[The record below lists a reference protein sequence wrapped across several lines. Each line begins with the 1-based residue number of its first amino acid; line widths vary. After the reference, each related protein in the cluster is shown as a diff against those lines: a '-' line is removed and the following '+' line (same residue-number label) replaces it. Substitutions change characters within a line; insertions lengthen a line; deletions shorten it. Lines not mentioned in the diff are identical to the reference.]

1 MREDDGER
9 EAGRETAGAIR
20 SRQTE
25 HLVQSLAGAGASGLA
40 QAGLEHSTGAGGQA
54 SKQLEHKHKHKLREV
69 RSVAKVRLGGHP
81 GSGGAVISLA

>member
-20 SRQTE
+20 CRQT
-25 HLVQSLAGAGASGLA
+25 STSFRAWLALARAGWHKLDWSTPLA
-40 QAGLEHSTGAGGQA
+40 PAGKQA
-54 SKQLEHKHKHKLREV
+54 SNSSEHKHKLREV